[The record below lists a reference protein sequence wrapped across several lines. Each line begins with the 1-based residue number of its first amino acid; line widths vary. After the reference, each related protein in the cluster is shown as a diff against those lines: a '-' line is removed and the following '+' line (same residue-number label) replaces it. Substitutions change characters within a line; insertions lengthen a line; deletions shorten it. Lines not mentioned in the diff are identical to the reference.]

1 MLGPGRLFSAKSL
14 RGASIANKN
23 SGVSVDKSG
32 EEQPGSEQQTAMLL
46 SLDLMVGGRRNQY
59 RRSSGQP
66 VDDFLPWNCAAQLP
80 SA

>member
-1 MLGPGRLFSAKSL
+1 MV
-14 RGASIANKN
+14 IAA
-23 SGVSVDKSG
+23 DCH
-32 EEQPGSEQQTAMLL
+32 LL
-46 SLDLMVGGRRNQY
+46 ALDLMVGARNQY